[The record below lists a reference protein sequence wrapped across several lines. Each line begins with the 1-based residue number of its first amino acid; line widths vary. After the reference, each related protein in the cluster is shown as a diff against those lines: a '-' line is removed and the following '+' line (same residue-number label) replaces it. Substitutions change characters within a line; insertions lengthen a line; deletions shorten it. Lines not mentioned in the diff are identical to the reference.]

1 VTRALWVTTE
11 PPDRDLGGGSIREAY
26 LLEALGNAVETHL
39 LLAGELDDSRTR
51 AALAGVTEV
60 DLPAP
65 HPAAT
70 GVRRRVDD
78 LRRVLV
84 DRTPAAVVEN
94 RRRVHGLAARLPDLG
109 PFDLVCVE
117 HDRLGPLIDHRG
129 STAERWALTLHNLP
143 SERKRHELAL
153 AEGARQRWLYQ
164 RELDDARRFEAAMVD
179 AYDLVLVPS
188 DADAAAVGG
197 DVAVVPNGVDTER
210 FRPTALPNTPTLVFT
225 GTLDWQPNIDGITW
239 FCREV
244 LPRVR
249 ARVPDVRLDVVGRHP
264 LPEVSKLSDVPGV
277 GVHADV
283 PSVVPWLGA
292 ARVSV
297 VPLRIGSGTRLKAL
311 EAMAAGRAVVG
322 TTIGLDG
329 LAIQPGVHAL
339 LVDDA
344 PSFAASVVDLLV
356 DDDLAARLARAG
368 GEHARSRFS
377 WDAIGRQFVD
387 TMLSLL
393 QRQAR

>member
-143 SERKRHELAL
+143 S
-153 AEGARQRWLYQ
+153 
-164 RELDDARRFEAAMVD
+164 
-179 AYDLVLVPS
+179 
-188 DADAAAVGG
+188 
-197 DVAVVPNGVDTER
+197 
-210 FRPTALPNTPTLVFT
+210 
-225 GTLDWQPNIDGITW
+225 
-239 FCREV
+239 
-244 LPRVR
+244 
-249 ARVPDVRLDVVGRHP
+249 
-264 LPEVSKLSDVPGV
+264 
-277 GVHADV
+277 
-283 PSVVPWLGA
+283 
-292 ARVSV
+292 
-297 VPLRIGSGTRLKAL
+297 
-311 EAMAAGRAVVG
+311 
-322 TTIGLDG
+322 
-329 LAIQPGVHAL
+329 
-339 LVDDA
+339 
-344 PSFAASVVDLLV
+344 
-356 DDDLAARLARAG
+356 
-368 GEHARSRFS
+368 
-377 WDAIGRQFVD
+377 
-387 TMLSLL
+387 
-393 QRQAR
+393 